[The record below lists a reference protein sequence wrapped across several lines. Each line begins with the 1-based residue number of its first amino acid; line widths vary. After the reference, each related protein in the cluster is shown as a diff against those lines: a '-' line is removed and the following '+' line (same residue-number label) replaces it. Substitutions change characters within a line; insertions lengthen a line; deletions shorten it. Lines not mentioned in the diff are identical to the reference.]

1 MSQTEG
7 PYLYDDGPEAL
18 HTGTP
23 RGARGL
29 ILAVLGG
36 TVLVAVGMAVGL
48 PLVKGT
54 PDEQARE
61 VTGVFLDALAG
72 GDAETA
78 HQLLCEEE
86 RARVPA
92 AEVVAEYAPAGDGEI
107 TGTSADD
114 VDGVPVQRVEIG
126 WVDGSTS
133 TFTVLS
139 EDGPR
144 VCGVSAG

>member
-7 PYLYDDGPEAL
+7 PHLYDDGPEAL

-23 RGARGL
+23 RAARGL

-54 PDEQARE
+54 PDEQARQ

-78 HQLLCEEE
+78 HQLLCEDE

-92 AEVVAEYAPAGDGEI
+92 AEVAAEYAPAGDGEI
-107 TGTSADD
+107 TGTSAAD
-114 VDGVPVQRVEIG
+114 VDGVPVQQVEIS
-126 WVDGSTS
+126 WPDGSSS

>member
-92 AEVVAEYAPAGDGEI
+92 GEVATEYAPAGDGEI

-126 WVDGSTS
+126 WADGSTS